1 MPSRNPSVVVPND
14 RWIGHLD
21 MDAFF
26 AAVEQLD
33 HPEYRGCPVIVGGL
47 GPRGVVS
54 TASYEARPYGVQ
66 SALPMA
72 VARRQCPDGIYVT
85 PRFLRYREISEH
97 VRAILRRVSPIIET
111 ISLDE
116 AFFDL
121 SEHGPSFETVHQ
133 VARTIK
139 RDVQAET
146 KLTCSVGLAPNRF
159 LAKLGSELDKP
170 DGFMVIDPDQIHEI
184 LDPLPVGQIWG
195 VGKVT
200 AKRLASLGFLRV
212 KDLRLA
218 PINLLVRELGS
229 TGRRLQQL
237 AMGID
242 DTPLSGEVDSKSI
255 SRETTYSF
263 DVTDFDEMEAE
274 VRRLAGHVARSLQ
287 AENLVCRVV
296 RIKVRYPNFKTIT
309 RQSQLTVGTDS
320 PQVIESLALE
330 LLRARVPL
338 DESGIRLLGVGLG
351 GIAESRARQLV
362 LFPDW
367 L

>member
-1 MPSRNPSVVVPND
+1 
-14 RWIGHLD
+14 

-33 HPEYRGCPVIVGGL
+33 HPEYRGRPVIVGGL

-54 TASYEARPYGVQ
+54 TASYEARPYGVR

-72 VARRQCPDGIYVT
+72 VARRLCPDGIYVS
-85 PRFLRYREISEH
+85 PRFVRYREISDH
-97 VRAILRRVSPIIET
+97 VRTILRRFSPTIET
-111 ISLDE
+111 LSLDE

-121 SEHGPSFETVHQ
+121 SERGPSFEAVHQ
-133 VARTIK
+133 AARTIK

-159 LAKLGSELDKP
+159 LAKLGSEMNKP
-170 DGFMVIDPDQIHEI
+170 DGFMVIDPDQVHEI

-200 AKRLASLGFLRV
+200 ARRLASLGVLRV
-212 KDLRLA
+212 KDLRFA
-218 PINLLVRELGS
+218 PTDLLVRELGS

-237 AMGID
+237 AEGID

-263 DVTDFDEMEAE
+263 DVTDLNEMEAE
-274 VRRLAGHVARSLQ
+274 ARRLAGHVARSLQ
-287 AENLVCRVV
+287 AENLTCRVV
-296 RIKVRYPNFKTIT
+296 RIKVRYPDFKTIT
-309 RQSQLTVGTDS
+309 RQSQLSVGTDS
-320 PQVIESLALE
+320 HQVIESLVLE
-330 LLRARVPL
+330 LLRKRVPL
-338 DESGIRLLGVGLG
+338 DEGGIRLLGVGLG
-351 GIAESRARQLV
+351 GIVESLARQLP

>member
-1 MPSRNPSVVVPND
+1 MPSRNSSVVIPND

-33 HPEYRGCPVIVGGL
+33 HPEYRGRPVIVGGL
-47 GPRGVVS
+47 GPRGVVA
-54 TASYEARPYGVQ
+54 TASYEARPYGVG
-66 SALPMA
+66 SALPVA
-72 VARRQCPDGIYVT
+72 VARRLCPDGVYVT
-85 PRFLRYREISEH
+85 PRFLRYREISDH
-97 VRAILRRVSPIIET
+97 VRTILRRFSSTIET
-111 ISLDE
+111 LSLDE

-133 VARTIK
+133 VAKTIK

-170 DGFMVIDPDQIHEI
+170 DGFMVIDPELISEL
-184 LDPLPVGQIWG
+184 LDPLPVGRIWG

-200 AKRLASLGFLRV
+200 AKRLVSLGLLRV
-212 KDLRLA
+212 KDIRTA
-218 PINLLVRELGS
+218 PLDLLVRELGT

-237 AMGID
+237 SMGID
-242 DTPLSGEVDSKSI
+242 HTPLSGEVDSKSI

-263 DVTDFDEMEAE
+263 DVNDFDEIEAE

-287 AENLVCRVV
+287 AENLICRVV
-296 RIKVRYPNFKTIT
+296 RIKARYPNFKTIT
-309 RQSQLTVGTDS
+309 RQSQLSVGTDS
-320 PQVIESLALE
+320 PEVIESLALE
-330 LLRARVPL
+330 LLRKRVPL
-338 DESGIRLLGVGLG
+338 DEGGIRLLGVGLG
-351 GIAESRARQLV
+351 GIVESLARQLP

>member
-1 MPSRNPSVVVPND
+1 MSPRHSRITIPIV

-33 HPEYRGCPVIVGGL
+33 HPQYRNRPVIVGGL

-54 TASYEARPYGVQ
+54 TASYEARPYGVH

-72 VARRQCPDGIYVT
+72 VARRLCPNGIYVT
-85 PRFLRYREISEH
+85 PRFLRYREISDQ
-97 VRAILRRVSPIIET
+97 VRAILKGFSPTIET

-121 SEHGPSFETVHQ
+121 SNHGPGLEAVQ
-133 VARTIK
+133 RVAGAIK

-170 DGFMVIDPDQIHEI
+170 DGLMVIEPDQIYEI

-200 AKRLASLGFLRV
+200 AKRLTSLGLLRV

-218 PINLLVRELGS
+218 PIDLLVRELGP
-229 TGRRLQQL
+229 TGPRLQQL

-242 DTPLSGEVDSKSI
+242 DSPLSGEVISRSI

-263 DVTDFDEMEAE
+263 DVSDLQEMEDE
-274 VRRLAGHVARSLQ
+274 VRRLARQVASSLQ
-287 AENLVCRVV
+287 AENMICRVV
-296 RIKVRYPNFKTIT
+296 RIKVRYPDFRTIT
-309 RQSQLTVGTDS
+309 RQSQLSVGTDS
-320 PQVIESLALE
+320 PELIENLALE
-330 LLRARVPL
+330 LLRNRVPVN
-338 DESGIRLLGVGLG
+338 EAGIRLLGVGLG
-351 GIAESRARQLV
+351 GITQSLARQLS

>member
-1 MPSRNPSVVVPND
+1 MPPRPAAVARPLD

-33 HPEYRGCPVIVGGL
+33 CPEYRGRPVIVGGL

-54 TASYEARPYGVQ
+54 TASYEARPFGIH

-72 VARRQCPDGIYVT
+72 VARRQCPEGVYVK

-97 VRAILRRVSPIIET
+97 VRSIIRRYSSAIET

-121 SEHGPSFETVHQ
+121 SEHGPDPTTVHQ
-133 VARTIK
+133 IARMLK

-146 KLTCSVGLAPNRF
+146 KLTCSVGVAPNRF
-159 LAKLGSELDKP
+159 LSKLGSELDKP
-170 DGFMVIDPDQIHEI
+170 DGFIMIDPDDIHEV

-200 AKRLASLGFLRV
+200 AKRLTSLGLLRV

-218 PINLLVRELGS
+218 PLDLLIRELGS
-229 TGRRLQQL
+229 TGRRLQQ
-237 AMGID
+237 
-242 DTPLSGEVDSKSI
+242 
-255 SRETTYSF
+255 F
-263 DVTDFDEMEAE
+263 
-274 VRRLAGHVARSLQ
+274 
-287 AENLVCRVV
+287 
-296 RIKVRYPNFKTIT
+296 
-309 RQSQLTVGTDS
+309 
-320 PQVIESLALE
+320 
-330 LLRARVPL
+330 RA
-338 DESGIRLLGVGLG
+338 S
-351 GIAESRARQLV
+351 
-362 LFPDW
+362 
-367 L
+367 

>member
-1 MPSRNPSVVVPND
+1 MPSRNPAIGNEEG

-33 HPEYRGCPVIVGGL
+33 HPEYRGRPVIVGGL

-54 TASYEARPYGVQ
+54 TASYEARPYGVH
-66 SALPMA
+66 SALPTA
-72 VARRQCPDGIYVT
+72 VARRLCPDGIYVT
-85 PRFLRYREISEH
+85 PRFFRYREISEE
-97 VRAILRRVSPIIET
+97 VREILQRFSPVIEA

-121 SEHGPSFETVHQ
+121 SHHGPDFEAVRT
-133 VARTIK
+133 AAATIK
-139 RDVQAET
+139 RDVRMET
-146 KLTCSVGLAPNRF
+146 DLTCSVGLAPNRF
-159 LAKLGSELDKP
+159 LAKLASELDKP
-170 DGFMVIDPDQIHEI
+170 DGFKVIDPARIHDV
-184 LDPLPVGQIWG
+184 LDPMPVEQIWG

-200 AKRLASLGFLRV
+200 AKRLTGLGFLRV

-218 PINLLVRELGS
+218 PVELLVRELGS
-229 TGRRLQQL
+229 MGRRLHQL
-237 AMGID
+237 ASGID

-263 DVTDFDEMEAE
+263 DVTDPAEMEDE
-274 VRRLAGHVARSLQ
+274 VRRLAGQVARSLQ
-287 AENLVCRVV
+287 AEHLICRVV
-296 RIKVRYPNFKTIT
+296 RIKVRYPSFKTIT
-309 RQSQLTVGTDS
+309 RQTQLTVGTDS

-330 LLRARVPL
+330 LLRKRVPI
-338 DESGIRLLGVGLG
+338 DERGIRLLGVGLG
-351 GIAESRARQLV
+351 GIAEPVARQLL

-367 L
+367 G